1 MCRSPRITVN
11 AYERTARRSVPA
23 TFVGYV
29 HLVSQRVLASFI
41 PPTLS
46 KVNGRVV
53 KMIFG
58 KKKKVKPTSDQLS
71 IGGEEVV
78 LPSLE
83 IKTVGIAKDEAQGLM
98 IAARQLPGYPVA
110 LVLLA
115 NAISARADR
124 ILMDY
129 SAQGAVVRYRI
140 DGVWETLPPLDRP
153 TGDAALVVYKKMF
166 GLNPAERRAKQDA
179 KFATNFKEIDWVI
192 LFTSAGVQ
200 SGERVLFQID
210 TKKPTIKTLN
220 DLGMR
225 EPMQESFRGLLNGHK
240 GIVLISGPPGQ
251 GLPTSWRIALESADK
266 YVRDFVS
273 LENKA
278 DPDPEI
284 INVFQN
290 FYELGVGDTPEA
302 QFEKMLLRQPDVL
315 VMPSLVNSYIAD
327 RVIDLITKL
336 GKHAITRIVA
346 TDAADAIVKLI
357 TTYKPEA
364 KELIKLLCGV
374 SNQRLV
380 RRLCERCKQPFQP
393 TPQLLQ
399 KLGIP
404 AGRVQKL
411 FQPTIPPPPEQRV
424 DAKGNPIEIEICKKC
439 NGRGYY
445 GRMAIF
451 ELLKVDD
458 KMRQAILKSG
468 GNADAIRQFAKQQ
481 GHLGFQEEGILAC
494 ALGMTSLQ
502 EIQKMMASK

>member
-1 MCRSPRITVN
+1 MV
-11 AYERTARRSVPA
+11 
-23 TFVGYV
+23 
-29 HLVSQRVLASFI
+29 
-41 PPTLS
+41 
-46 KVNGRVV
+46 
-53 KMIFG
+53 FG
-58 KKKKVKPTSDQLS
+58 KKKAKPAGDSLS
-71 IGGEEVV
+71 IGGEDVV
-78 LPSLE
+78 IPPLE
-83 IKTVGIAKDEAQGLM
+83 IKTVGVAKDEAQGLM

-110 LVLLA
+110 LVVLA

-140 DGVWETLPPLDRP
+140 DGQWETLPPMDRP

-166 GLNPAERRAKQDA
+166 GLNPVERRAKQDA
-179 KFATNFKEIDWVI
+179 KFTTNFKNTDWVVT
-192 LFTSAGVQ
+192 FTSAGVP

-210 TKKPTIKTLN
+210 TKKPTIKTLS

-225 EPMQESFRGLLNGHK
+225 EAMQETFRGILNGDK

-251 GLPTSWRIALESADK
+251 GLPTSWRISLESADK

-278 DPDPEI
+278 EPDPEI
-284 INVFQN
+284 INVSQN
-290 FYELGVGDTPEA
+290 FFESGVGESPEE
-302 QFEKMLLRQPDVL
+302 QFEKMLLKQPDVL
-315 VMPSLVNSYIAD
+315 VMPSLINSYIAD
-327 RVIDLITKL
+327 RVIDQITKL
-336 GKHAITRIVA
+336 GKHSITRMVA
-346 TDAADAIVKLI
+346 TDSVDAIIKLLSTYKTEAREIVKL
-357 TTYKPEA
+357 
-364 KELIKLLCGV
+364 LSGV
-374 SNQRLV
+374 LNQRMV
-380 RRLCERCKQPFQP
+380 RRLCDKCKQPFQP

-404 AGRVQKL
+404 TGRVQKL

-439 NGRGYY
+439 NGRGYF

-451 ELLKVDD
+451 ELLTVDD
-458 KMRQAILKSG
+458 KLRQVILKSA
-468 GNADAIRQFAKQQ
+468 GNPDAIRQFAKQN

-502 EIQKMMASK
+502 EIQKMMAAK

>member
-1 MCRSPRITVN
+1 M
-11 AYERTARRSVPA
+11 
-23 TFVGYV
+23 
-29 HLVSQRVLASFI
+29 
-41 PPTLS
+41 
-46 KVNGRVV
+46 
-53 KMIFG
+53 
-58 KKKKVKPTSDQLS
+58 
-71 IGGEEVV
+71 
-78 LPSLE
+78 
-83 IKTVGIAKDEAQGLM
+83 
-98 IAARQLPGYPVA
+98 
-110 LVLLA
+110 
-115 NAISARADR
+115 
-124 ILMDY
+124 
-129 SAQGAVVRYRI
+129 
-140 DGVWETLPPLDRP
+140 
-153 TGDAALVVYKKMF
+153 VVYKKMF

-179 KFATNFKEIDWVI
+179 RFATNFKEIDWVVS
-192 LFTSAGVQ
+192 FTSAGVP

-225 EPMQESFRGLLNGHK
+225 EAMQESFRALLNGDH

-251 GLPTSWRIALESADK
+251 GLPTTWRISLESADK
-266 YVRDFVS
+266 FVRDYVS

-278 DPDPEI
+278 DPDPEV

-290 FYELGVGDTPEA
+290 FYELGVGDTPEE

-315 VMPSLVNSYIAD
+315 VMPSLINSYIAD
-327 RVIDLITKL
+327 RVIDQITKL
-336 GKHAITRIVA
+336 GKHSITRMVA
-346 TDAADAIVKLI
+346 SDSVDALI
-357 TTYKPEA
+357 KILSTYKTEA
-364 KELIKLLCGV
+364 KQILKLTSGV
-374 SNQRLV
+374 LNQRLV

-451 ELLKVDD
+451 ELLTIDD
-458 KMRQAILKSG
+458 KMRQAIQKLA
-468 GNADAIRQFAKQQ
+468 GNPDAIRQFAKQN

-502 EIQKMMASK
+502 EIQKMMAAKV

>member
-1 MCRSPRITVN
+1 MV
-11 AYERTARRSVPA
+11 
-23 TFVGYV
+23 
-29 HLVSQRVLASFI
+29 
-41 PPTLS
+41 
-46 KVNGRVV
+46 
-53 KMIFG
+53 FG
-58 KKKKVKPTSDQLS
+58 KKKAKPAGDTLS
-71 IGGEEVV
+71 FGGEDMVV
-78 LPSLE
+78 PPLE
-83 IKTVGIAKDEAQGLM
+83 IKAVGIPKDEAQGLM

-110 LVLLA
+110 LVVLA
-115 NAISARADR
+115 NAISSRADR

-129 SAQGAVVRYRI
+129 SAQGAVARYRV
-140 DGVWETLPPLDRP
+140 DGVWETLPPMDRP

-179 KFATNFKEIDWVI
+179 KFTTNFKETDWVI
-192 LFTSAGVQ
+192 SFASAGVP

-210 TKKPTIKTLN
+210 TKKPTIKTLT

-225 EPMQESFRGLLNGHK
+225 EAMQETFRGMLNGDK

-251 GLPTSWRIALESADK
+251 GLPTTWRISLESADK
-266 YVRDFVS
+266 FVRDYVS

-290 FYELGVGDTPEA
+290 FYEMGVGDTPEE

-315 VMPSLVNSYIAD
+315 VMPSLINSYIAD
-327 RVIDLITKL
+327 RVIDQITKL
-336 GKHAITRIVA
+336 GKHSVTRMVA
-346 TDAADAIVKLI
+346 TDSVDAVIKLLSTYKTEAKQIVKL
-357 TTYKPEA
+357 
-364 KELIKLLCGV
+364 LSGV
-374 SNQRLV
+374 LNQRMV
-380 RRLCERCKQPFQP
+380 RRLCDRCKQPFQP

-451 ELLKVDD
+451 ELLTIDD
-458 KMRQAILKSG
+458 KMRQAILKFAGTPDS
-468 GNADAIRQFAKQQ
+468 IRQFAKQN

-494 ALGMTSLQ
+494 ALSMTSLQ
-502 EIQKMMASK
+502 EIQKMMAAKV

>member
-1 MCRSPRITVN
+1 MV
-11 AYERTARRSVPA
+11 
-23 TFVGYV
+23 
-29 HLVSQRVLASFI
+29 
-41 PPTLS
+41 
-46 KVNGRVV
+46 
-53 KMIFG
+53 FG
-58 KKKKVKPTSDQLS
+58 KKKAKPAGDSLS
-71 IGGEEVV
+71 IGGEDVV
-78 LPSLE
+78 IPPLE
-83 IKTVGIAKDEAQGLM
+83 IKTVGVAKDEAQGLM

-110 LVLLA
+110 LVVLA

-140 DGVWETLPPLDRP
+140 DGQWEALPPMDRP

-166 GLNPAERRAKQDA
+166 GLNPVERRAKQDA
-179 KFATNFKEIDWVI
+179 KFTTNFKNTDWVVT
-192 LFTSAGVQ
+192 FTSAGVP

-210 TKKPTIKTLN
+210 TKKPTIKTLS

-225 EPMQESFRGLLNGHK
+225 EAMQETFRGILNGDK

-251 GLPTSWRIALESADK
+251 GLPTSWRISLESADK

-278 DPDPEI
+278 EPDPEI
-284 INVFQN
+284 INVSQN
-290 FYELGVGDTPEA
+290 FFESGVGESPEE
-302 QFEKMLLRQPDVL
+302 QFEKMLLKQPDVL
-315 VMPSLVNSYIAD
+315 VMPSLINSYIAD
-327 RVIDLITKL
+327 RVIDQITKL
-336 GKHAITRIVA
+336 GKHSITRMVA
-346 TDAADAIVKLI
+346 TDSVDAIIKLLSTYKTEAREIVKL
-357 TTYKPEA
+357 
-364 KELIKLLCGV
+364 LSGV
-374 SNQRLV
+374 LNQRMV
-380 RRLCERCKQPFQP
+380 RRLCDKCKQPFQP

-404 AGRVQKL
+404 TGRVQKL

-439 NGRGYY
+439 NGRGYF

-451 ELLKVDD
+451 ELLTVDD
-458 KMRQAILKSG
+458 KLRQVILKSA
-468 GNADAIRQFAKQQ
+468 GNPDAIRQFAKQN

-502 EIQKMMASK
+502 EIQKMMAAK

>member
-1 MCRSPRITVN
+1 MV
-11 AYERTARRSVPA
+11 
-23 TFVGYV
+23 
-29 HLVSQRVLASFI
+29 
-41 PPTLS
+41 
-46 KVNGRVV
+46 
-53 KMIFG
+53 FG
-58 KKKKVKPTSDQLS
+58 KKKAKPAGDSLS
-71 IGGEEVV
+71 YGGEDVV
-78 LPSLE
+78 IPPLE
-83 IKTVGIAKDEAQGLM
+83 IKTIGIAKDEAQGLM

-110 LVLLA
+110 LVVLA
-115 NAISARADR
+115 NAISSRADR

-140 DGVWETLPPLDRP
+140 DGVWESLAPMDRP

-166 GLNPAERRAKQDA
+166 GLNAVERRAKQDA
-179 KFATNFKEIDWVI
+179 KFTTNFKNTDWVVT
-192 LFTSAGVQ
+192 FTSAGVP

-210 TKKPTIKTLN
+210 TKKPTIKTLD

-225 EPMQESFRGLLNGHK
+225 DAMQETFRGMLNGDK

-251 GLPTSWRIALESADK
+251 GLPTSWRISLESADK
-266 YVRDFVS
+266 FVRDFVS

-284 INVFQN
+284 INVSQN
-290 FYELGVGDTPEA
+290 FFESGVGDGPEE
-302 QFEKMLLRQPDVL
+302 QFEKMLLKQPDVL
-315 VMPSLVNSYIAD
+315 VMPSLINSYIAD
-327 RVIDLITKL
+327 RVIDQITKL
-336 GKHAITRIVA
+336 GKHSITRMVA
-346 TDAADAIVKLI
+346 TDSVDAIIKLLSTYKTEAKEIVKL
-357 TTYKPEA
+357 
-364 KELIKLLCGV
+364 LSGV
-374 SNQRLV
+374 LNQRMV
-380 RRLCERCKQPFQP
+380 RRLCDKCKQPFQP

-439 NGRGYY
+439 NGRGYF

-451 ELLKVDD
+451 ELLTVDD
-458 KMRQAILKSG
+458 KLRQVILKSA
-468 GNADAIRQFAKQQ
+468 GNPDAIRQFAKQN

-502 EIQKMMASK
+502 EIQKMMAAK

>member
-1 MCRSPRITVN
+1 MV
-11 AYERTARRSVPA
+11 
-23 TFVGYV
+23 
-29 HLVSQRVLASFI
+29 
-41 PPTLS
+41 
-46 KVNGRVV
+46 
-53 KMIFG
+53 FG
-58 KKKKVKPTSDQLS
+58 KKKKKPTGDQATL
-71 IGGEEVV
+71 GGEDVV
-78 LPSLE
+78 VPPFE
-83 IKTVGIAKDEAQGLM
+83 IKTVGIPKDEAQGLM
-98 IAARQLPGYPVA
+98 IAARQLPGYPIA
-110 LVLLA
+110 IILLA
-115 NAISARADR
+115 NAISARGDR

-129 SAQGAVVRYRI
+129 SAQGAVVRYRV
-140 DGVWETLPPLDRP
+140 DGVWESLPPMDRP

-166 GLNPAERRAKQDA
+166 GLNPAERRTKQYA
-179 KFATNFKEIDWVI
+179 KFATNFKDVDWVVS
-192 LFTSAGVQ
+192 FTSAGVP

-225 EPMQESFRGLLNGHK
+225 GAMQESFRGLLNGNQ

-251 GLPTSWRIALESADK
+251 GLPTTWRISLESADK
-266 YVRDFVS
+266 FVRDYVS

-290 FYELGVGDTPEA
+290 FYELGVGDTPEE

-315 VMPSLVNSYIAD
+315 VMPSLINSYIAD
-327 RVIDLITKL
+327 RVIDQITKL
-336 GKHAITRIVA
+336 HKHSITRIVA
-346 TDAADAIVKLI
+346 IDSVDALIKVLSTYKTEAKQIVKLVS
-357 TTYKPEA
+357 
-364 KELIKLLCGV
+364 GV
-374 SNQRLV
+374 LNQRLV
-380 RRLCERCKQPFQP
+380 RRLCDRCKQPFQP

-424 DAKGNPIEIEICKKC
+424 DAKGNPIEIEICKRC

-451 ELLKVDD
+451 ELLTIDD
-458 KMRQAILKSG
+458 KMRQAIVKFA
-468 GNADAIRQFAKQQ
+468 GNPDAIRQFAKQN

-502 EIQKMMASK
+502 EIQKMMATKT

>member
-1 MCRSPRITVN
+1 MV
-11 AYERTARRSVPA
+11 
-23 TFVGYV
+23 
-29 HLVSQRVLASFI
+29 
-41 PPTLS
+41 
-46 KVNGRVV
+46 
-53 KMIFG
+53 FG
-58 KKKKVKPTSDQLS
+58 KKKAKPAGDSLS
-71 IGGEEVV
+71 IGGEDVV
-78 LPSLE
+78 IPPLE
-83 IKTVGIAKDEAQGLM
+83 IKTVGVAKDEAQGLM

-110 LVLLA
+110 LVVLA

-140 DGVWETLPPLDRP
+140 DGQWETLPPMDRP

-166 GLNPAERRAKQDA
+166 GLNPVERRAKQDA
-179 KFATNFKEIDWVI
+179 KFTTNFKNTDWVVT
-192 LFTSAGVQ
+192 FTSAGVP

-210 TKKPTIKTLN
+210 TKKPTIKTLS

-225 EPMQESFRGLLNGHK
+225 EAMQETFRGILNGDK

-251 GLPTSWRIALESADK
+251 GLPTSWRISLESADK

-278 DPDPEI
+278 EPDPEI
-284 INVFQN
+284 INVSQN
-290 FYELGVGDTPEA
+290 FFESGVGESPEE
-302 QFEKMLLRQPDVL
+302 QFEKMLLKQPDVL
-315 VMPSLVNSYIAD
+315 VMPSLINSYIAD
-327 RVIDLITKL
+327 RVIDQITKL
-336 GKHAITRIVA
+336 GKHSITRMVA
-346 TDAADAIVKLI
+346 TDSVDAIIKLLSTYKTEAREIVKL
-357 TTYKPEA
+357 
-364 KELIKLLCGV
+364 LSGV
-374 SNQRLV
+374 LNQRMV
-380 RRLCERCKQPFQP
+380 RRLCDKCKQPFQP

-439 NGRGYY
+439 NGRGYF

-451 ELLKVDD
+451 ELLTVDD
-458 KMRQAILKSG
+458 KLRQVILKSA
-468 GNADAIRQFAKQQ
+468 GNPDAIRQFAKQN

-502 EIQKMMASK
+502 EIQKMMAAK

>member
-1 MCRSPRITVN
+1 MV
-11 AYERTARRSVPA
+11 
-23 TFVGYV
+23 
-29 HLVSQRVLASFI
+29 
-41 PPTLS
+41 
-46 KVNGRVV
+46 
-53 KMIFG
+53 FG
-58 KKKKVKPTSDQLS
+58 KKKKKPAGDQVAL
-71 IGGEEVV
+71 GGEDIVV
-78 LPSLE
+78 PALE
-83 IKTVGIAKDEAQGLM
+83 IKTVGVPKDEAQGLM
-98 IAARQLPGYPVA
+98 IAARQLPGYPIA
-110 LVLLA
+110 IILLA

-129 SAQGAVVRYRI
+129 SAQGAVVRYRV

-153 TGDAALVVYKKMF
+153 TGDAALVVYKKVF

-179 KFATNFKEIDWVI
+179 KFATNFKEIDWVVS
-192 LFTSAGVQ
+192 FTSAGVP
-200 SGERVLFQID
+200 SGERVLFQIE
-210 TKKPTIKTLN
+210 TKKPMIKTLN
-220 DLGMR
+220 DMGMR
-225 EPMQESFRGLLNGHK
+225 EAMQESFRGLLNGDK

-251 GLPTSWRIALESADK
+251 GLPTTWRIALESADK
-266 YVRDFVS
+266 FVRDYVS

-290 FYELGVGDTPEA
+290 FYELGVGDTPEE

-315 VMPSLVNSYIAD
+315 VMPSLINSYIAD
-327 RVIDLITKL
+327 RVIDQITKL
-336 GKHAITRIVA
+336 GKHSITRMVA
-346 TDAADAIVKLI
+346 SDSVDALI
-357 TTYKPEA
+357 KVLSTYKTEA
-364 KELIKLLCGV
+364 KQILKLTSGV
-374 SNQRLV
+374 LNQRLV

-424 DAKGNPIEIEICKKC
+424 DAKGNPIEIEICKRC

-451 ELLKVDD
+451 ELLTIDD
-458 KMRQAILKSG
+458 KMRQAIQKLA
-468 GNADAIRQFAKQQ
+468 GNPDAIRQFAKQN

-502 EIQKMMASK
+502 EIQKMMAAKV